1 MNAPKP
7 YPSYRPSGVPWL
19 GDVPVHWEVWR
30 GKAILRP
37 VDVRSETGDEE
48 LLTVSAQRGVV
59 PRKSAN
65 VTMFKAESYVGYK
78 LCWPGDLVIN
88 SLWAWAHG
96 LGVSLH
102 HGIVSSAYGV
112 YRPLP
117 RANARFIHL
126 LVRSVPFQW
135 ELQVRSKGIWVSR
148 LQLTDES
155 FLEAPFPLPPLP
167 EQAAI
172 VRYLDH
178 VDRRIRRYV
187 STKHKLIA
195 LLEEEKQAVIN
206 RAVTRGLEPDVRLK
220 PSGVEWLGD
229 VPAHWEIQRLK
240 QISVIQTGITL
251 GKNYS
256 DEELIESP
264 YLRVA
269 NVQSGRLDLSSVAT
283 VRVPPAEI
291 RRATLRT
298 GDVLMTEGG
307 DIDKLG
313 RGCIWLGNIPGCLHQ
328 NHIFAVR
335 TKLTVLAP
343 AFLVAVM
350 GSCHG
355 RIYFE
360 VTAKR
365 TTNLAT
371 TNRTTLG
378 NFPMY
383 LPGVIEQQAI
393 LDHIADQCGLKDAII
408 AQARRQIELVQEYR
422 IKLIADVVTGKLDV
436 REAAAQ
442 LPDETDDQNPIDRD
456 GLVLDNMDDGSSD
469 VSQLLE
475 EEQTMDR
482 EVTA

>member
-1 MNAPKP
+1 MSTAMPLTTPHP
-7 YPSYRPSGVPWL
+7 YPAYKPSAVLWI
-19 GDVPVHWEVWR
+19 GDLPEHWEVWQ

-65 VTMFKAESYVGYK
+65 VTMFKAESYIGYK

-178 VDRRIRRYV
+178 ADRRIRRYV
-187 STKHKLIA
+187 AAKRKLIA
-195 LLEEEKQAVIN
+195 LLEEEKQAIVNQAVI
-206 RAVTRGLEPDVRLK
+206 RGLDPNVRLK

-229 VPAHWEIQRLK
+229 VPEHWEVRRLK
-240 QISVIQTGITL
+240 TICDMKSGEGITAESIEAAGEYPVYGGNGL
-251 GKNYS
+251 RGYAS
-256 DEELIESP
+256 SYTHDGAFALIGRQGALCGNVHITRGQFWASEHAV
-264 YLRVA
+264 VA
-269 NVQSGRLDLSSVAT
+269 ALDVGH
-283 VRVPPAEI
+283 EI
-291 RRATLRT
+291 DWF
-298 GDVLMTEGG
+298 G
-307 DIDKLG
+307 
-313 RGCIWLGNIPGCLHQ
+313 
-328 NHIFAVR
+328 
-335 TKLTVLAP
+335 
-343 AFLVAVM
+343 
-350 GSCHG
+350 
-355 RIYFE
+355 
-360 VTAKR
+360 
-365 TTNLAT
+365 
-371 TNRTTLG
+371 
-378 NFPMY
+378 
-383 LPGVIEQQAI
+383 AI
-393 LDHIADQCGLKDAII
+393 LTAMNLNQYSI
-408 AQARRQIELVQEYR
+408 
-422 IKLIADVVTGKLDV
+422 
-436 REAAAQ
+436 AAAQ
-442 LPDETDDQNPIDRD
+442 PGLAVERILNLYLPVPHLQEQK
-456 GLVLDNMDDGSSD
+456 NMALH
-469 VSQLLE
+469 QK
-475 EEQTMDR
+475 
-482 EVTA
+482 

>member
-178 VDRRIRRYV
+178 ADRRIRRYV
-187 STKHKLIA
+187 SAKRKLIA
-195 LLEEEKQAVIN
+195 LLEEEKQAIVN
-206 RAVTRGLEPDVRLK
+206 QAVTRGLDPNVRLK

-229 VPAHWEIQRLK
+229 VPEHWEVRRLGQVADLATGFPFKSVGFTDAADDIPLLRGVNVAPGRLRWDNVVRWSKDDRGMFAEYEMQPGDIVLGMDRPIIEHGIRVASVTEADVPTLLLQRVARIRPSPELTSAFTFLLLTDRRFADYLEPIFTG
-240 QISVIQTGITL
+240 ISVPHA
-251 GKNYS
+251 
-256 DEELIESP
+256 SP
-264 YLRVA
+264 EQIRSYQVA
-269 NVQSGRLDLSSVAT
+269 LPNVQEQAAIVDHVGMISRS
-283 VRVPPAEI
+283 I
-291 RRATLRT
+291 
-298 GDVLMTEGG
+298 
-307 DIDKLG
+307 
-313 RGCIWLGNIPGCLHQ
+313 Q
-328 NHIFAVR
+328 
-335 TKLTVLAP
+335 LTTH
-343 AFLVAVM
+343 
-350 GSCHG
+350 S
-355 RIYFE
+355 
-360 VTAKR
+360 
-365 TTNLAT
+365 
-371 TNRTTLG
+371 
-378 NFPMY
+378 
-383 LPGVIEQQAI
+383 
-393 LDHIADQCGLKDAII
+393 
-408 AQARRQIELVQEYR
+408 ARRQIELLREYR
-422 IKLIADVVTGKLDV
+422 TRLIADVVTGKLDV

-442 LPDETDDQNPIDRD
+442 LPDETDDQDPIEESGPLAD
-456 GLVLDNMDDGSSD
+456 GMDEALYDIDESAEELAIESE
-469 VSQLLE
+469 VS
-475 EEQTMDR
+475 
-482 EVTA
+482 A

>member
-1 MNAPKP
+1 MK
-7 YPSYRPSGVPWL
+7 
-19 GDVPVHWEVWR
+19 
-30 GKAILRP
+30 
-37 VDVRSETGDEE
+37 
-48 LLTVSAQRGVV
+48 
-59 PRKSAN
+59 
-65 VTMFKAESYVGYK
+65 
-78 LCWPGDLVIN
+78 
-88 SLWAWAHG
+88 
-96 LGVSLH
+96 
-102 HGIVSSAYGV
+102 
-112 YRPLP
+112 
-117 RANARFIHL
+117 
-126 LVRSVPFQW
+126 LVRVGDFVISLRSFQGGIEYAREQGIISPAYTILYSRNPDVHGYLAW
-135 ELQVRSKGIWVSR
+135 LFKSQPYIQNLTLHVTGIRQGQNIDYLELSRSYI
-148 LQLTDES
+148 
-155 FLEAPFPLPPLP
+155 PLPPLP

-187 STKHKLIA
+187 SAKRKLIA
-195 LLEEEKQAVIN
+195 LLEEEKQAIVN
-206 RAVTRGLEPDVRLK
+206 QAVTRGLDPNVRLK
-220 PSGVEWLGD
+220 PSSVEWLGD
-229 VPAHWEIQRLK
+229 VPEHWEMQRLK

-408 AQARRQIELVQEYR
+408 AQARRQIELLQEYR
-422 IKLIADVVTGKLDV
+422 SRLIADVVTGKLDV
-436 REAAAQ
+436 RDAAAQ
-442 LPDETDDQNPIDRD
+442 LPDEADEEGPIDRD

-469 VSQLLE
+469 VSKLLE
-475 EEQTMDR
+475 EEQTIER